1 MVGTERSISRSEVI
15 ADGAVHAVGLTAAL
29 AATAFLIGATIV
41 WGSHTT
47 VAAIYAFGLVAML
60 GFSATFNLGV
70 RLPFREFWRRL
81 DLAAIFVMIA
91 GTYTPFTVAAL
102 SGSWALW
109 MTIAVWAI
117 AAIGVAV
124 KLLQAPGGSQRL
136 TTLLYI
142 GFGWIGLVAAGPF
155 LSALSAP
162 VPLLIVTGGVVYTS
176 GTIVFSLEKL
186 RYQRA
191 IWHGFVVAGAA
202 IHFWAIFAMLAAR
215 A

>member
-1 MVGTERSISRSEVI
+1 
-15 ADGAVHAVGLTAAL
+15 
-29 AATAFLIGATIV
+29 
-41 WGSHTT
+41 
-47 VAAIYAFGLVAML
+47 
-60 GFSATFNLGV
+60 
-70 RLPFREFWRRL
+70 
-81 DLAAIFVMIA
+81 
-91 GTYTPFTVAAL
+91 
-102 SGSWALW
+102 

-162 VPLLIVTGGVVYTS
+162 VPLLIVAGGVVYTS

-202 IHFWAIFAMLAAR
+202 IHFWAISAMLASR